1 MHIKL
6 ILINLQMVNLKLLK
20 LIILS
25 TDKGTFCFADH
36 FHYKFNLIF
45 STFHRQNLLARYFLR
60 TVDLVNY
67 DNNTTEE
74 GSKLIVQCI
83 YLFEQIF

>member
-1 MHIKL
+1 
-6 ILINLQMVNLKLLK
+6 MVNLKVLK

-25 TDKGTFCFADH
+25 TDKETFCFGDH

-67 DNNTTEE
+67 DQNTTEE
-74 GSKLIVQCI
+74 GSKLIVQRF
-83 YLFEQIF
+83 YLFAQNF